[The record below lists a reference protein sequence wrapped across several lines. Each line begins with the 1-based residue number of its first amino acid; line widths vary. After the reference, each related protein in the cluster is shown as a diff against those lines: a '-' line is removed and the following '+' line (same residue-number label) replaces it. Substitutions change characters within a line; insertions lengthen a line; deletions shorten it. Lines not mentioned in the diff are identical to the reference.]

1 MTFWEFINKYYDC
14 YIVVDTETQRFG
26 RLSFSLPVKFVAF
39 WMIREYGNCVVDFK
53 QIRNVNNYKAFE
65 VIIRDKDA

>member
-14 YIVVDTETQRFG
+14 YIVVDTATQRFG

-65 VIIRDKDA
+65 VVIKDAG

>member
-14 YIVVDTETQRFG
+14 YIVVDTETQRLG
-26 RLSFSLPVKFVAF
+26 RLSFSMPVKFVAF

-65 VIIRDKDA
+65 VTIRDEDK

>member
-14 YIVVDTETQRFG
+14 FIVVDTASQ
-26 RLSFSLPVKFVAF
+26 RLSFSTAIKFIPF

-53 QIRNVNNYKAFE
+53 QIEDLSSYEKTFE
-65 VIIRDKDA
+65 VTIRDKDA

>member
-14 YIVVDTETQRFG
+14 YIVVDTATQRFG

-65 VIIRDKDA
+65 VVIKDAR

>member
-14 YIVVDTETQRFG
+14 YIVVDTASQ
-26 RLSFSLPVKFVAF
+26 RLSFSNAVKFVPF

-53 QIRNVNNYKAFE
+53 QIRDVNNYKAFE
-65 VIIRDKDA
+65 VVIKDAG

>member
-26 RLSFSLPVKFVAF
+26 RLSFSMPVKFVAF
-39 WMIREYGNCVVDFK
+39 WMIRKYGNCVVDFK
-53 QIRNVNNYKAFE
+53 QIRDVNNYKAFE
-65 VIIRDKDA
+65 VVIKDAG

>member
-14 YIVVDTETQRFG
+14 YIVVDTATQRFG

-53 QIRNVNNYKAFE
+53 R
-65 VIIRDKDA
+65 

>member
-53 QIRNVNNYKAFE
+53 QIRDVNNYKAFE

>member
-14 YIVVDTETQRFG
+14 YIVVDTVSQ
-26 RLSFSLPVKFVAF
+26 RLSFSMPVKFVAF

>member
-14 YIVVDTETQRFG
+14 YIVVYTESKQY
-26 RLSFSLPVKFVAF
+26 SFSMPVKFVAF
-39 WMIREYGNCVVDFK
+39 WMIRKYGNCVVDFK

>member
-26 RLSFSLPVKFVAF
+26 RLSFSMPVKFVAF

-65 VIIRDKDA
+65 VVIRDKDA

>member
-14 YIVVDTETQRFG
+14 YIVVDTETKRFG

-65 VIIRDKDA
+65 VVIRDKDA

>member
-65 VIIRDKDA
+65 VVIRDKDA

>member
-14 YIVVDTETQRFG
+14 FIVVDTTTQRLG
-26 RLSFSLPVKFVAF
+26 RLSFSMPVKFVAF
-39 WMIREYGNCVVDFK
+39 WMIHEYGNCIVDFK

-65 VIIRDKDA
+65 VVIKDAG